1 MVPDGFNLSLANLIS
16 ANVHCGSGWK
26 TSFAAGQ
33 DRIHPWSLGLAPRH
47 ELGPNRTKPQ
57 KHLWRLHFSG
67 ARVLSSWGLF
77 YSTRVVR
84 ESPRLADTKPSRG
97 YVESQSGSSQSGSQS
112 GSPGAISG
120 NPRCEK
126 TYPAA
131 CKHTKLAIENR
142 RNSWFAHE
150 NSMVD
155 LSRSLCDSLPEGMGC
170 FHGKMI
176 ELNGRCSSLVWLL
189 EGTHDTGPSYP
200 MPCYIVT
207 SPVGYVPCLIW
218 TTCACEII
226 LTCLHTSIFAMT
238 DQI

>member
-26 TSFAAGQ
+26 TSFADGQ

-97 YVESQSGSSQSGSQS
+97 YVESQSGSPSGRFLD
-112 GSPGAISG
+112 
-120 NPRCEK
+120 RCEK

-131 CKHTKLAIENR
+131 CKHTKLAIENG
-142 RNSWFAHE
+142 RNSLFAHE
-150 NSMVD
+150 NSMVIFQVVMWQFTRGYGL
-155 LSRSLCDSLPEGMGC
+155 LSWENDRTQ
-170 FHGKMI
+170 
-176 ELNGRCSSLVWLL
+176 R
-189 EGTHDTGPSYP
+189 
-200 MPCYIVT
+200 
-207 SPVGYVPCLIW
+207 
-218 TTCACEII
+218 
-226 LTCLHTSIFAMT
+226 
-238 DQI
+238 